1 MFHVIRWRRSENEYL
16 VFTFTHAWSFRV
28 TCWERL
34 FANGPQVL
42 ESRLQE

>member
-1 MFHVIRWRRSENEYL
+1 MFHVIRRRRSENEYL
-16 VFTFTHAWSFRV
+16 VFTFTHTRGLFV

>member
-1 MFHVIRWRRSENEYL
+1 MFHVIRRRRGMGGRYL
-16 VFTFTHAWSFRV
+16 VFTFTPRGLFV

>member
-16 VFTFTHAWSFRV
+16 VFTFTHAWSFRDV
-28 TCWERL
+28 LWERL